1 MMVARH
7 EMPGEYAD
15 MTPPVGNGVIRDT
28 QTLSTFQDNRTPS
41 PTNHT
46 VPYGTISQC
55 DVSRHFMPGYHHVVP
70 PGQMM
75 SRLVHGVL
83 RVPSMLTP
91 MAAVNRLAR
100 SWAISG

>member
-1 MMVARH
+1 MVARH
-7 EMPGEYAD
+7 GMPGNVASRNR
-15 MTPPVGNGVIRDT
+15 PVGYGMIGWRGRPVILESGQGLGVTD
-28 QTLSTFQDNRTPS
+28 
-41 PTNHT
+41 HT
-46 VPYGTISQC
+46 VPCGT
-55 DVSRHFMPGYHHVVP
+55 DHVRVFSRHFMPGYHHVVP